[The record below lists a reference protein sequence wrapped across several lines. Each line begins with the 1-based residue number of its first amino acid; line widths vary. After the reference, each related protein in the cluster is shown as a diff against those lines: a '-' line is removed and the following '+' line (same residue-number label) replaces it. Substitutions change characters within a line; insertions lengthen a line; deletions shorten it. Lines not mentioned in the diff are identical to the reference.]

1 MFPAKVHKINDSHRG
16 LALHRPCRGFL
27 DAVVCAED
35 VSHRHRRHKV
45 QAGGRSVGT
54 QGYAVAQADAAYKAK
69 DYSAAIGLYRSASAI
84 KATEKYPKDQIEL
97 CEKLIRDSNA
107 QAQAEAERQRKEQL
121 AAAQSSFDNKK
132 DFDVPTGQR
141 SDHFLNELAKQYP
154 EGITVENYDS
164 KGKKVK
170 RVIVNRG
177 GLAHEYIEAK
187 YSYGTY
193 YFRDGRSISSQ
204 VFYKEAK

>member
-1 MFPAKVHKINDSHRG
+1 M
-16 LALHRPCRGFL
+16 
-27 DAVVCAED
+27 
-35 VSHRHRRHKV
+35 
-45 QAGGRSVGT
+45 
-54 QGYAVAQADAAYKAK
+54 
-69 DYSAAIGLYRSASAI
+69 YRSASAI
-84 KATEKYPKDQIEL
+84 KTTEKYPKDQIEL
-97 CEKLIRDSNA
+97 CEKLIREGNA

-132 DFDVPTGQR
+132 DFEVPTGQR

-154 EGITVENYDS
+154 EGITVENYDNN
-164 KGKKVK
+164 GKKVK

-177 GLAHEYIEAK
+177 GIAHEYIEAK

-204 VFYKEAK
+204 VFYKETK